1 MTLLEMSFSG
11 TVFMIAV
18 VMIRAAAINRL
29 PKKTFLVLWEMVLL
43 RLILPFAIPS
53 AFSIYTFMN
62 DRISA
67 PAFFE
72 AEANH
77 VISAVSREYFVMVP
91 GMEQPAANIPSV
103 SVWFVVWCTGMILF
117 AAFFMVSYFRCRME
131 FRTALPV
138 KNAYTEQWIKER
150 PLKRRISI
158 KQSDRISTPLTY
170 GVFHPVILMPR
181 QTDWENINQLQ
192 YIFSHEYVHISR
204 FDTITKLIAAYALC
218 IHWFNP
224 FVWVMYLLFNRDM
237 ELACDESVIRQF
249 GDESK
254 SAYSLMLIHM
264 EATKSGL
271 SPLCNNF
278 SRNAAE
284 ERITAIMSTKR
295 TTKIA
300 LLSACLIVLVT
311 AVLFATSA
319 TASTDH
325 RTKDTP
331 AANAPKTNTGDI
343 ASDKNTM
350 TIIHESA
357 DILHYE
363 DGAPYIHDIL
373 TNHTDSTIVETQY
386 CMLAYDENGSP
397 LKLYWNFLDSS
408 SESSFENIVRTKT
421 NLLPNQT
428 GEYCGG
434 WSLYDGKIMED
445 FPKVGNGEA
454 NRAAYSLLCL
464 KQVVFEDG
472 AVWNNP
478 RYENWFMTYAG
489 KEMDIE
495 ELQNYYPYEYT
506 IETV

>member
-1 MTLLEMSFSG
+1 M
-11 TVFMIAV
+11 
-18 VMIRAAAINRL
+18 
-29 PKKTFLVLWEMVLL
+29 
-43 RLILPFAIPS
+43 
-53 AFSIYTFMN
+53 
-62 DRISA
+62 
-67 PAFFE
+67 
-72 AEANH
+72 
-77 VISAVSREYFVMVP
+77 
-91 GMEQPAANIPSV
+91 
-103 SVWFVVWCTGMILF
+103 
-117 AAFFMVSYFRCRME
+117 
-131 FRTALPV
+131 
-138 KNAYTEQWIKER
+138 
-150 PLKRRISI
+150 
-158 KQSDRISTPLTY
+158 
-170 GVFHPVILMPR
+170 
-181 QTDWENINQLQ
+181 
-192 YIFSHEYVHISR
+192 HISR
-204 FDTITKLIAAYALC
+204 FDTIAKLIAAYALC

-254 SAYSLMLIHM
+254 SAYSLMLIRM
-264 EATKSGL
+264 EATKSGM

-311 AVLFATSA
+311 AGLFATSA
-319 TASTDH
+319 AASTD
-325 RTKDTP
+325 RITKDTP

-343 ASDKNTM
+343 ASDKNAM

-408 SESSFENIVRTKT
+408 TESSFENIVRTRT

-428 GEYCGG
+428 GEYRGG
-434 WSLYDGKIMED
+434 WSLYDGEIMED
-445 FPKVGNGEA
+445 FPKVGKGEA

-478 RYENWFMTYAG
+478 NYENWFMTYAG

-506 IETV
+506 IETD

>member
-1 MTLLEMSFSG
+1 MRVCCLVYG
-11 TVFMIAV
+11 
-18 VMIRAAAINRL
+18 ND
-29 PKKTFLVLWEMVLL
+29 TFC
-43 RLILPFAIPS
+43 
-53 AFSIYTFMN
+53 
-62 DRISA
+62 RI
-67 PAFFE
+67 F
-72 AEANH
+72 H
-77 VISAVSREYFVMVP
+77 
-91 GMEQPAANIPSV
+91 G
-103 SVWFVVWCTGMILF
+103 ILF
-117 AAFFMVSYFRCRME
+117 P
-131 FRTALPV
+131 LP
-138 KNAYTEQWIKER
+138 
-150 PLKRRISI
+150 
-158 KQSDRISTPLTY
+158 D
-170 GVFHPVILMPR
+170 GVPDSFAG
-181 QTDWENINQLQ
+181 
-192 YIFSHEYVHISR
+192 HEYVHISR
-204 FDTITKLIAAYALC
+204 FDTIAKLIAAYALC

-311 AVLFATSA
+311 AGLFATSA
-319 TASTDH
+319 AASTD
-325 RTKDTP
+325 RITKDTP

-343 ASDKNTM
+343 ASDKNAM

-408 SESSFENIVRTKT
+408 TESSFENIVRTRT

-428 GEYCGG
+428 GEYRGG
-434 WSLYDGKIMED
+434 WSLYDGEIMED
-445 FPKVGNGEA
+445 FPKVGKGEA

-478 RYENWFMTYAG
+478 NYENWFMTYAG

-506 IETV
+506 IETD